1 MEGLCTSKSISRILE
16 RVGMNLE
23 IILILHDAEYTTLV
37 EALAIRVTNIVYVG
51 KAGMVRATLLHHIS
65 QWICYA
71 IHTVY
76 EVLIYFA

>member
-1 MEGLCTSKSISRILE
+1 MEGLCSSKSTSRLLE
-16 RVGMNLE
+16 RVGMNPK
-23 IILILHDAEYTTLV
+23 IILSLHGAEYTTLV
-37 EALAIRVTNIVYVG
+37 KARAIRLTNIVYVG
-51 KAGMVRATLLHHIS
+51 KAGMESATLLHHIN